1 MADERPRKIT
11 STFGSN
17 PGTDPRGKAPEGF
30 GPSRTMTGVGP
41 TVRDPRAAVV
51 VPIRYRYESIIDFIE
66 SQSVNVSRSGMFVTT
81 GEPLPLGTML
91 DFEFTLSDGFTLL
104 KGKAEV
110 VRVSHTPPAGLG
122 LKFHQLDPQSQKLIE
137 RIVEVNTS
145 EGKKPTVSMDFAPAE
160 ASALRNLV
168 GATPVSGGLVWKEKE
183 VSVQL
188 NPVTVSYFVYNPLLN
203 IRLGGFVV
211 PCERDV
217 PLGSV
222 FDVVI
227 TSMAGVTLIAGKGK
241 VVAKHEKRLGIR
253 LSDVDKAVL
262 AKLQAEVAKLV
273 PANK

>member
-11 STFGSN
+11 TNFGVT
-17 PGTDPRGKAPEGF
+17 PGTDPRPKVPEF
-30 GPSRTMTGVGP
+30 APSRTMAGVGP

-66 SQSVNVSRSGMFVTT
+66 SQSVNISRSGMFVTT
-81 GEPLPLGTML
+81 AEPLPLGTML
-91 DFEFTLSDGFTLL
+91 DFEFSLADGFTLL

-122 LKFHQLDPQSQKLIE
+122 LKFHHLDAQSQKLIE
-137 RIVEVNTS
+137 RIVEVNAT
-145 EGKKPTVSMDFAPAE
+145 EGKKPTVSMDFAPPDTAG
-160 ASALRNLV
+160 LRSLV
-168 GATPVSGGLVWKEKE
+168 GATPVSGGLVWKDRE
-183 VSVQL
+183 VSLQL

-211 PCERDV
+211 PCEKDV
-217 PLGSV
+217 PLGSI
-222 FDVVI
+222 FEVVI
-227 TSMAGVTLIAGKGK
+227 TNMAGVTLISGKGK
-241 VVAKHEKRLGIR
+241 VVAKHEKRVGIR
-253 LSDVDKAVL
+253 LTDVDKAVL